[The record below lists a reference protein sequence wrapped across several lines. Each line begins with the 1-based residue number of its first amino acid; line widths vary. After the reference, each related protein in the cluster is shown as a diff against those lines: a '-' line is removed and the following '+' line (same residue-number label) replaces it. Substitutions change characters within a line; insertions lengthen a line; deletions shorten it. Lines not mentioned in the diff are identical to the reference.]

1 MGGEVGR
8 EAEPVSPC
16 ETKYEVPNMTWSIL
30 AKDPDSGLY
39 GLAVASRF
47 FAVGA
52 LCPWSGGPHG
62 AAMSQALPNPDLG
75 ARALMLLG
83 QGHRAGPVVEMLV
96 GMDQGIEQRQLHVID
111 SDGATAAHTG
121 AECVDWC
128 GSLTESG
135 VSVAGNMLAGPQ
147 VIAETLAAYKA
158 GGDKRG
164 KQAAALRI
172 QGPECYARLDL
183 RVDDHADPLAELR
196 RLYAVAQE
204 RSIPFSASLANRAR
218 PYGILDR
225 AIIDKIIERDAGKPF
240 AADVDIPEA

>member
-1 MGGEVGR
+1 
-8 EAEPVSPC
+8 
-16 ETKYEVPNMTWSIL
+16 MTWSIL
-30 AKDPDSGLY
+30 ARDPESGLF

-62 AAMSQALPNPDLG
+62 AAMSQALPNPELG

-83 QGHRAGPVVEMLV
+83 QGHRAHAVVEMLG
-96 GMDQGIEQRQLHVID
+96 GMDKGIEQRQLHVID
-111 SDGATAAHTG
+111 STGGTAARTG

-128 GSLTESG
+128 GNVSGIG

-147 VIAETLAAYKA
+147 VIAKTLASYQANADLPIVERLLAAMQAGEDA

-172 QGPECYARLDL
+172 QGPECYARLDI
-183 RVDDHADPLAELR
+183 RADDHADPLTELR
-196 RLYAVAQE
+196 RLYGVAQE
-204 RSIPFSASLANRAR
+204 RSIPFSASLARRER

-225 AIIDKIIERDAGKPF
+225 DIIEKIIERDAGKPL
-240 AADVDIPEA
+240 AAEVEIPEG

>member
-1 MGGEVGR
+1 
-8 EAEPVSPC
+8 
-16 ETKYEVPNMTWSIL
+16 MTWSIL
-30 AKDPDSGLY
+30 ARDPESGLF

-52 LCPWSGGPHG
+52 LCPWSGGPQG
-62 AAMSQALPNPDLG
+62 AAMSQALPNPELG

-83 QGHRAGPVVEMLV
+83 QGHRAKSVIEMLV
-96 GMDQGIEQRQLHVID
+96 GMDQGIDQRQLHVID
-111 SDGATAAHTG
+111 SDGGTAAHTG
-121 AECVDWC
+121 AKCVDWC
-128 GSLTESG
+128 GSLTENG

-147 VIAETLAAYKA
+147 VIAETLAAYQTNTDLPIVERLLGAMQAGEDA

-196 RLYAVAQE
+196 RLYGVARE
-204 RSIPFSASLANRAR
+204 RSIPFSASLACSAR

-225 AIIDKIIERDAGKPF
+225 NIIEKIIERDCGKPL
-240 AADVDIPEA
+240 AADVEIPGT

>member
-1 MGGEVGR
+1 
-8 EAEPVSPC
+8 
-16 ETKYEVPNMTWSIL
+16 MTWSIL

-62 AAMSQALPNPDLG
+62 AAMSQALPNPELG

-83 QGHRAGPVVEMLV
+83 QGHRAESVVEMLV
-96 GMDQGIEQRQLHVID
+96 GMDTGIGQRQLHVID
-111 SDGATAAHTG
+111 SDGGTAAHTG
-121 AECVDWC
+121 ANCVDWC
-128 GSLTESG
+128 GHLTDDG

-147 VIAETLAAYKA
+147 AIAETLAAYKANLGLPIVERLLAAMQAGEDA

-164 KQAAALRI
+164 KQAAGLRI

-183 RVDDHADPLAELR
+183 RADDHPDPLAELR

-204 RSIPFSASLANRAR
+204 RFIPFSASLPNRAR
-218 PYGILDR
+218 PYGIQDR
-225 AIIDKIIERDAGKPF
+225 GIIDKIIERDVGKPL
-240 AADVDIPEA
+240 AASVEIPEA

>member
-1 MGGEVGR
+1 
-8 EAEPVSPC
+8 
-16 ETKYEVPNMTWSIL
+16 MTWSIL
-30 AKDPDSGLY
+30 ARDPSSGLF

-52 LCPWSGGPHG
+52 LCPWSGGPQG
-62 AAMSQALPNPDLG
+62 AAMSQALPNPELG

-83 QGHRAGPVVEMLV
+83 QGHRAGAVVEMLA
-96 GMDQGIEQRQLHVID
+96 GMDRGIEQRQLHVID
-111 SDGATAAHTG
+111 SDGGTAARTG
-121 AECVDWC
+121 ASCVDWC
-128 GSLTESG
+128 GHLTGDG

-147 VIAETLAAYKA
+147 VIADTLATYQANPDLPIVERLLTAMQAGEDA

-172 QGPECYARLDL
+172 QGPECYPRLDL
-183 RVDDHADPLAELR
+183 RADDHGDPLAELR
-196 RLYAVAQE
+196 RLYGVAQE
-204 RSIPFSASLANRAR
+204 RFIPFSAGLPCRAR

-225 AIIDKIIERDAGKPF
+225 DIIERIIERDSGKPL